1 MLKIKE
7 LNAGYGKFQVLFDI
21 TTYIKKGKI
30 VAIVGPNG
38 SGKSTLVKTVMGLTQ
53 VYSGKIFFKDED
65 ITKLT
70 IHLVTRRGISYL
82 PQTENVF
89 GNLTVKENLMLAS
102 YTMNKDESKERAEE
116 VLGDFPIL
124 SKFMNK
130 KCGLLSGG
138 ERQMIA
144 MAMAMMRKPEIIL
157 FDEPVASLAPKIA
170 TEILNKIQEL
180 RNRYGTTVVL
190 IEQAAK
196 RALQLADDAILLIS
210 GRVAYEGDAK
220 GLLTHAK
227 LGKVYLGIKS

>member
-1 MLKIKE
+1 
-7 LNAGYGKFQVLFDI
+7 
-21 TTYIKKGKI
+21 
-30 VAIVGPNG
+30 
-38 SGKSTLVKTVMGLTQ
+38 
-53 VYSGKIFFKDED
+53 
-65 ITKLT
+65 
-70 IHLVTRRGISYL
+70 
-82 PQTENVF
+82 
-89 GNLTVKENLMLAS
+89 
-102 YTMNKDESKERAEE
+102 
-116 VLGDFPIL
+116 
-124 SKFMNK
+124 
-130 KCGLLSGG
+130 
-138 ERQMIA
+138 MIA